1 LYFINLTN
9 QYIKQIKIQIIMPHR
24 KRTFLTLIDVLV
36 SAGAAVI
43 IFAAWAK
50 LTHQSYADTMLT
62 VGMWTETAIF
72 LVYAGIEWVKPKRHE
87 EDLQPGDVDEVAVVA
102 GNPALQSMDQMLIEA
117 DITPVNLKRLGDN
130 FQKLGTTVSNMGEVG
145 DVVKSTGDFS
155 AKTKEATSALGM
167 MKDAYVNSA
176 KTMSNF
182 NNAADS
188 AKGFQEQVQVLTK
201 NLGSLNTIYE
211 LELNESNN
219 HLKSLNSFYGQ
230 MAQASQVMMAT
241 VDDAKSAKEQ
251 IGTLAANLGKLNQVY
266 GNMLSAMQGRQ

>member
-1 LYFINLTN
+1 MN
-9 QYIKQIKIQIIMPHR
+9 QQP
-24 KRTFLTLIDVLV
+24 KRNFLTLIDVLV
-36 SAGAAVI
+36 SAGAAVV

-72 LVYAGIEWVKPKRHE
+72 MVYACIEWVKPKPHE
-87 EDLQPGDVDEVAVVA
+87 TAHAAPTHQAVE
-102 GNPALQSMDQMLIEA
+102 GNPALQSMEKMMKDAE
-117 DITPVNLKRLGDN
+117 ITPANMKRLGEN
-130 FQKLGTTVSNMGEVG
+130 FQKLGQTVSQIGEVG

-155 AKTKEATSALGM
+155 AKTKEATNALGL
-167 MKDAYVNSA
+167 MKDAYTNSA
-176 KTMSNF
+176 NTMSNF

-188 AKGFQEQVQVLTK
+188 AKGFHEQVMVLTK

-219 HLKSLNSFYGQ
+219 HLKTLNSFYGK
-230 MAQASQVMMAT
+230 MAKASEVMVAT
-241 VDDAKSAKEQ
+241 VDDAQATKAQISA
-251 IGTLAANLGKLNQVY
+251 LAENLGKLNQVY